1 MQIIFNYQ
9 KKAAFKDKLK
19 LKSFLLKLIKKE
31 KHKLDSLNIVFCSD
45 EYLLKIN
52 NEFLSHNYFTDVI
65 TFDFSVE
72 STISGEIYI
81 SVDRIKENA
90 ISYKTTF
97 QQELHRVIFHGI
109 LHLCGYK
116 DKTTSQKT
124 EIRAKEDYYLS
135 QYFK

>member
-19 LKSFLLKLIKKE
+19 LKSFLLKLINKE